1 MAITGPK
8 SDQSIGYVSNQ
19 FNDQLRLLLAQ
30 LQNTIAEEQ
39 KKKEDITGSILF
51 TLGGLKQIKDYRD
64 EFLKDKYDETI
75 FAGQEGEKLIKKY
88 VTAPPKERELFKGK
102 YLQKAKDFIYKPDL
116 VLNPQ
121 LKDAPLPFIDGKE
134 RNEAQKFK

>member
-1 MAITGPK
+1 M
-8 SDQSIGYVSNQ
+8 
-19 FNDQLRLLLAQ
+19 F
-30 LQNTIAEEQ
+30 EEQ

-102 YLQKAKDFIYKPDL
+102 YLQKAKEKYET
-116 VLNPQ
+116 
-121 LKDAPLPFIDGKE
+121 E
-134 RNEAQKFK
+134 RSKN